1 MKVKFPI
8 VIGVACVLF
17 SALLSAAEQEE
28 VVTISDPLEAAKGI
42 LQGSPQQIL
51 DVRKEVIQNS
61 ASYRT
66 PVVDTF
72 DNIAEPLLDIEEV
85 FNVGSDPESKTPVVL
100 IARGMSTSVNFIDA
114 YGKPWPIRR
123 SINFLKKTVL
133 VVRVAEPQVNAQPDK
148 EKEGEAAG
156 NGIDI
161 SDPQAGSLNITA
173 LKHGAT
179 GNITVY
185 LVNRSTPISIQLE
198 GKSGVYHKEA
208 TVKISEVGPQTDL
221 KSINRGDE
229 VIVGTR
235 TDADLN
241 NALYGIGPLGSQ
253 LMVVEGGEGKAWLK
267 ENSIFLQTPLSVYS
281 PKVAG
286 VTHANGRY
294 RAYKLPA
301 SPTIMATNNEGKSVT
316 LMIKRSQQASTFAES
331 MSGSGH

>member
-1 MKVKFPI
+1 MKKII
-8 VIGVACVLF
+8 VIGIVCVML
-17 SALLSAAEQEE
+17 SSVVSAAEQEE
-28 VVTISDPLEAAKGI
+28 VVTVTDPLEATKGI
-42 LQGSPQQIL
+42 LQGSPQEIL
-51 DVRKEVIQNS
+51 DVRREIIQNTS
-61 ASYRT
+61 AFRV
-66 PVVDTF
+66 PVVEALDE
-72 DNIAEPLLDIEEV
+72 IAEPLLDIEEV
-85 FNVGSDPESKTPVVL
+85 FNVGSNPESKTPVIV
-100 IARGMSTSVNFIDA
+100 IARAMSTSVSFVDA

-123 SINFLKKTVL
+123 SINFLKKSVL
-133 VVRVAEPQVNAQPDK
+133 VVRVAEPQVNSQQER
-148 EKEGEAAG
+148 EKEGESGGA
-156 NGIDI
+156 GIDI
-161 SDPQAGSLNITA
+161 NDPQAGSLNITA

-185 LVNRSTPISIQLE
+185 LVNRSTPISLQLE
-198 GKSGVYHKEA
+198 GKAGLYHKEA
-208 TVKISEVGPQTDL
+208 TIKISEVGPQTDL

-253 LMVVEGGEGKAWLK
+253 LMIVEGGEGKAWLK
-267 ENSIFLQTPLSVYS
+267 ENTIFLQTPLSVYS
-281 PKVAG
+281 PKVGG

-301 SPTIMATNNEGKSVT
+301 SPTIMATNTEGKSVT